1 MDKLKVKLTIG
12 AADKALERLEQALH
26 DNDHRAI
33 GREMG
38 NIKREL
44 YVLRSELG
52 IVRDMHELKSE
63 TEQDQDKQP

>member
-1 MDKLKVKLTIG
+1 MDKLKLKLTIG
-12 AADKALERLEQALH
+12 AADKAVERLEQALH
-26 DNDHRAI
+26 ESDHRAI

-52 IVRDMHELKSE
+52 IVRDLDELKGE
-63 TEQDQDKQP
+63 ADD